1 MNSPREQPSMN
12 SSSLESSS
20 THQSLRRAIAVL
32 RVFTESEP
40 HLSVSEIARRL
51 DLHKSTVSRILG
63 TLADEGIV
71 WQNTRSG
78 HYALGLGLVEL
89 AGVALGQID
98 VRAASIPHIERLAAE
113 IGETVTVSV
122 VGGNEA
128 VTVAHAASRHAVR
141 HVAWIGRRVPLRHT
155 AAGKVLLAAM
165 IRTSATATPRTTGVG
180 DLAEH
185 EAKLGSELRVVDR
198 QGFATEVDEF
208 EPGGAGVA
216 VPVQDATGAVVAAVS
231 VSGPVERFGADERL
245 AAIPALRRT
254 AADIAF
260 DLGVRREASA

>member
-1 MNSPREQPSMN
+1 MHSPA
-12 SSSLESSS
+12 
-20 THQSLRRAIAVL
+20 THQSLRRAIAIL

-51 DLHKSTVSRILG
+51 DLHKSTVSRILA
-63 TLADEGIV
+63 TLADEGVV
-71 WQNTRSG
+71 WQNSGTG

-98 VRAASIPHIERLAAE
+98 VRGASMPHIERLAAE
-113 IGETVTVSV
+113 VGETVTVSV
-122 VGGNEA
+122 AGGNGA
-128 VTVAHAASRHAVR
+128 VTVAHAASRHGVR
-141 HVAWIGRRVPLRHT
+141 HVSWLGRRIPLRNT

-165 IRTSATATPRTTGVG
+165 VAADGETPFPTAVG
-180 DLAEH
+180 PGLAE
-185 EAKLGSELRVVDR
+185 AGNTLRVELREVHR
-198 QGFATEVDEF
+198 RGFATEVDEF
-208 EPGGAGVA
+208 ESGGAGIA

-245 AAIPALRRT
+245 AAIAPLRRA

-260 DLGVRREASA
+260 GLGARREASA